1 MFIIKVPH
9 SFRHTTQNFQNF
21 ENPFPNNLQKMVSFT
36 TTSAQLGAQHYVAP
50 YALVGNPTQ
59 PLPYIG
65 LQYGPPPAAVPTI
78 VQLPSLCLP
87 RVYFGFDEAYIRN
100 VFYNMFGHT
109 TVDGQS
115 PVQRIDLV
123 PREDRKTGEPFN
135 VVFVHF
141 KKTTINNQF
150 IQNFTH
156 QLNQGQ
162 ELRIYYSH
170 PWFWKV
176 SKRKVRKSDSP
187 VSKDNQHNL
196 ASTPKQI
203 LAYQRQRA
211 LSSIQ
216 EGEEGEYYY
225 EDDFDE
231 AEYEMMRIEERM
243 ANDPLGLP

>member
-1 MFIIKVPH
+1 MA
-9 SFRHTTQNFQNF
+9 SFQ
-21 ENPFPNNLQKMVSFT
+21 
-36 TTSAQLGAQHYVAP
+36 TSAQQQQQHYVAP
-50 YALVGNPTQ
+50 YALVGNTPPQ
-59 PLPYIG
+59 QLPYVG

-87 RVYFGFDEAYIRN
+87 RVYFGFDEAYIGT
-100 VFYNMFGHT
+100 VFYNLFGHST
-109 TVDGQS
+109 IDGLS

-123 PREDRKTGEPFN
+123 PREDRKTGEPFS

-141 KKTTINNQF
+141 RKTSINNQF

-176 SKRKVRKSDSP
+176 RKSDSP
-187 VSKDNQHNL
+187 VPKHNNQHN
-196 ASTPKQI
+196 SPKQI
-203 LAYQRQRA
+203 LSPEEEEEIFAYQKQRA
-211 LSSIQ
+211 LSNIQ
-216 EGEEGEYYY
+216 EEEEYDDMPDLVSDSGSEYYD
-225 EDDFDE
+225 EDED
-231 AEYEMMRIEERM
+231 EYELMRMEERM